1 LALDWWK
8 AWSSG
13 VAPLD
18 NDVREDLLSHSPN
31 QNVRVRYAPSPTGY
45 LHIGGARTALFNW
58 LFARHH
64 DGVFILRIEDTDRK
78 RYVEDAEDDI
88 KDSLHWLG
96 LDWDEGP
103 DVGGPCVPYYQSQ
116 RAELYHEWAEWL
128 VANGRAYRCVCSEER
143 LEEAREAQRQRGDK
157 PGYDRHCRD
166 RNLGP
171 DAGSHVIRFKM
182 PLEGETSV
190 HDLLRGEIIFQ
201 NADLEDL
208 VLLKSDG
215 LPTYHLANVVDDHFM
230 EISHIMRAD
239 EWISTAPLHVQLY
252 KAFGWEMPQIAHL
265 PLILNPSGRGKLSK
279 RNTSFQEEG
288 REILVLVREFK
299 EAGYLS
305 DAVVNFLTNIG
316 WAFGDD
322 REIFSREEAI
332 ARFDLA
338 SVNPAPGRMPYDKL
352 DWLNGV
358 YIREMADDDLARHL
372 LPFFL
377 KAGLE
382 PDEER
387 VRKISPLVRERI
399 KTLQEA
405 VDMAGFAFRDAVS
418 YEPSELIQKK
428 MTVETTLAALR
439 RSYETLEGLDD
450 ISPEAQEPVFR
461 ALAEELGL
469 KAGQL
474 FGALRIAVTGQ
485 QVAPPLFET
494 MAVLGREVC
503 LARIAEAIEALEAEV
518 TS

>member
-1 LALDWWK
+1 
-8 AWSSG
+8 
-13 VAPLD
+13 
-18 NDVREDLLSHSPN
+18 
-31 QNVRVRYAPSPTGY
+31 
-45 LHIGGARTALFNW
+45 
-58 LFARHH
+58 
-64 DGVFILRIEDTDRK
+64 
-78 RYVEDAEDDI
+78 
-88 KDSLHWLG
+88 
-96 LDWDEGP
+96 
-103 DVGGPCVPYYQSQ
+103 
-116 RAELYHEWAEWL
+116 
-128 VANGRAYRCVCSEER
+128 
-143 LEEAREAQRQRGDK
+143 
-157 PGYDRHCRD
+157 
-166 RNLGP
+166 
-171 DAGSHVIRFKM
+171 M

-279 RNTSFQEEG
+279 RHTSFQEEG
-288 REILVLVREFK
+288 REILVLVHEFK
-299 EAGYLS
+299 EAGYLP

-358 YIREMADDDLARHL
+358 YIREMSDDDLARHL
-372 LPFFL
+372 LPFFQ
-377 KAGLE
+377 KAGLN
-382 PDEER
+382 PDDER
-387 VRKISPLVRERI
+387 VRKISPLVKERI
-399 KTLQEA
+399 KTLREA
-405 VDMAGFAFRDAVS
+405 IDMAGFVFRDAIS

-428 MTVETTLAALR
+428 MTAEATLAALR

-450 ISPEAQEPVFR
+450 FSPDAQEPVFR
-461 ALAEELGL
+461 ALAEELDL

-474 FGALRIAVTGQ
+474 FGTLRIAVTGQ

-494 MAVLGREVC
+494 MAVLGRGVC
-503 LARIAEAIEALEAEV
+503 LARVAEAIEVLE
-518 TS
+518 TPS